1 MSLLQEA
8 LTISLTGIAAV
19 FLSLTLLVFV
29 LFVLSKLLKP
39 KIDPEIPE
47 KEITNSKETIST
59 SNHSDSVNPVAENS
73 DKPPE
78 NHVLTPED
86 KELEEVAIIAAIAAS
101 IGASPVQPETSIA
114 AFVRPPQGIGSWR
127 RLGRQQ
133 FIQSQGVTPGTWKR

>member
-78 NHVLTPED
+78 NPVLTPED
-86 KELEEVAIIAAIAAS
+86 KELEEVAIIAAITLT
-101 IGASPVQPETSIA
+101 IQKRTGGKRQSPSKQIYANKKDRVHLVSLDK
-114 AFVRPPQGIGSWR
+114 G
-127 RLGRQQ
+127 
-133 FIQSQGVTPGTWKR
+133 